1 MADEK
6 NPVLDQSIPSPSPI
20 TLTFGEEAAPES
32 AALEGAVPDTAAV
45 PDPVPGEVPSPA
57 DAASDVLAQAQ
68 DALAQAESAL
78 SGVQSAAAETL
89 ASNGIDAGAAANAAA
104 DTILGLSAGAQA
116 APAAGSAF
124 NAAVEQAAAAK
135 ETPAA
140 PAAGA
145 SLSAAMAQVPAAPGV
160 SFGAAATQSAAAAAQ
175 DTDYA
180 FTPEE
185 QAQID
190 AFAERID
197 LHNSQAIMSY
207 GAGTQKKMS
216 DFSDLALENVKN
228 KDLGEVGKM
237 ISSLVTELTD
247 FDVEEDDG
255 GIFKFFKKQANKAVA
270 LKARYEKTEK
280 SVDDIVHVLEGH
292 QIQLLKDVAT
302 LDRMYDMN
310 LQYFKE
316 LSMYIAA
323 GKKRLEE
330 VRRGELKEL
339 QEKAAATGD
348 AQDAQA
354 AKDLGALCD
363 RFEKKLH
370 DLELTRQIAIQT
382 GPQIRLVQDADTLM
396 AEKIQSTIVNT
407 IPLWKNQMVIAMG
420 VEHSNQAAKAQH
432 EVSELT
438 NALLQ
443 KNAEQLHTAS
453 VETAKEAE
461 RGIVDIETLKKT
473 NAELITTLDDVLK
486 IQEEGRSKRAAAEQE
501 MVKMEAELKA
511 KLLELSRKSR

>member
-1 MADEK
+1 M
-6 NPVLDQSIPSPSPI
+6 Q
-20 TLTFGEEAAPES
+20 
-32 AALEGAVPDTAAV
+32 
-45 PDPVPGEVPSPA
+45 
-57 DAASDVLAQAQ
+57 
-68 DALAQAESAL
+68 
-78 SGVQSAAAETL
+78 
-89 ASNGIDAGAAANAAA
+89 
-104 DTILGLSAGAQA
+104 
-116 APAAGSAF
+116 
-124 NAAVEQAAAAK
+124 
-135 ETPAA
+135 
-140 PAAGA
+140 
-145 SLSAAMAQVPAAPGV
+145 
-160 SFGAAATQSAAAAAQ
+160 
-175 DTDYA
+175 
-180 FTPEE
+180 
-185 QAQID
+185 
-190 AFAERID
+190 
-197 LHNSQAIMSY
+197 Y

-228 KDLGEVGKM
+228 KDMGEVGKM
-237 ISSLVTELTD
+237 ISGLVTELSD
-247 FDVEEDDG
+247 FDVNEDDG
-255 GIFKFFKKQANKAVA
+255 GLFRFFKKQANKAVA
-270 LKARYEKTEK
+270 MKAKYERTEK

-302 LDRMYDMN
+302 LDKMYDMN

-323 GKKRLEE
+323 GKKRLAE
-330 VRRGELKEL
+330 VRNGELKTL
-339 QEKAAATGD
+339 QEKAAASGD

-438 NALLQ
+438 NNLLK

-453 VETAKEAE
+453 VETAKESE

-473 NAELITTLDDVLK
+473 NSELITTLDDVLK
-486 IQEEGRSKRAAAEQE
+486 IQEEGRQKRAVAEQE
-501 MVKMEAELKA
+501 MVKMESELKR
-511 KLLELSRKSR
+511 KLLELSKTSK

>member
-1 MADEK
+1 M
-6 NPVLDQSIPSPSPI
+6 Q
-20 TLTFGEEAAPES
+20 
-32 AALEGAVPDTAAV
+32 
-45 PDPVPGEVPSPA
+45 
-57 DAASDVLAQAQ
+57 
-68 DALAQAESAL
+68 
-78 SGVQSAAAETL
+78 
-89 ASNGIDAGAAANAAA
+89 
-104 DTILGLSAGAQA
+104 
-116 APAAGSAF
+116 
-124 NAAVEQAAAAK
+124 
-135 ETPAA
+135 
-140 PAAGA
+140 
-145 SLSAAMAQVPAAPGV
+145 
-160 SFGAAATQSAAAAAQ
+160 
-175 DTDYA
+175 
-180 FTPEE
+180 
-185 QAQID
+185 
-190 AFAERID
+190 
-197 LHNSQAIMSY
+197 Y

-216 DFSDLALENVKN
+216 DFSDLALANVKN
-228 KDLGEVGKM
+228 KDMGEVGKM
-237 ISSLVTELTD
+237 ISGLVTELTD
-247 FDVEEDDG
+247 FDVNEDDG
-255 GIFKFFKKQANKAVA
+255 GIFKFFKKQSNKVVA
-270 LKARYEKTEK
+270 MKARYERTEK

-302 LDRMYDMN
+302 LDKMYDMN

-323 GKKRLEE
+323 GKKRLAQ
-330 VRRGELKEL
+330 VRAGELKQL

-438 NALLQ
+438 NNLLK

-453 VETAKEAE
+453 VETAKESE

-473 NAELITTLDDVLK
+473 NAELISTLDDVLK
-486 IQEEGRSKRAAAEQE
+486 IQEDGRQRRAAAEVE

-511 KLLELSRKSR
+511 KLLELSKTSR

>member
-1 MADEK
+1 MADES
-6 NPVLDQSIPSPSPI
+6 NNVFNQSIPSPAPI
-20 TLTFGEEAAPES
+20 TLTFGEEGSPEVNTTTPASAPQ
-32 AALEGAVPDTAAV
+32 
-45 PDPVPGEVPSPA
+45 PSEAP
-57 DAASDVLAQAQ
+57 DVLAQAAS
-68 DALAQAESAL
+68 ALDQAKTAL
-78 SGVQSAAAETL
+78 SGVQGAADAAISANSAATANL
-89 ASNGIDAGAAANAAA
+89 AAAQAPAAQTPFA
-104 DTILGLSAGAQA
+104 TQAAPAQTPFAAQA
-116 APAAGSAF
+116 APAPASFAT
-124 NAAVEQAAAAK
+124 Q
-135 ETPAA
+135 AA
-140 PAAGA
+140 PAPFAAPPGT
-145 SLSAAMAQVPAAPGV
+145 AMAQN
-160 SFGAAATQSAAAAAQ
+160 AAQ
-175 DTDYA
+175 AVQDA
-180 FTPEE
+180 QMIFTPEE

-197 LHNSQAIMSY
+197 IHNSNAIMQY

-216 DFSDLALENVKN
+216 DFSDVALENVKN
-228 KDLGEVGKM
+228 KDMGEVGKM
-237 ISSLVTELTD
+237 ISGLVTELTD
-247 FDVEEDDG
+247 FDVNEDDG
-255 GIFKFFKKQANKAVA
+255 GIFRFFKKQTNKVVA
-270 LKARYEKTEK
+270 MKAKYEKTEK

-302 LDRMYDMN
+302 LDKMYELN
-310 LQYFKE
+310 LAYFKE

-323 GKKRLEE
+323 GKKRLAE
-330 VRRGELKEL
+330 VRAGELKQL
-339 QEKAAATGD
+339 QDKAAATGD
-348 AQDAQA
+348 AQDAQN
-354 AKDLGALCD
+354 AKDFGALCD

-438 NALLQ
+438 NKLLM

-453 VETAKEAE
+453 VATAKESE

-486 IQEEGRSKRAAAEQE
+486 IQEEGRQKRAAAEQE
-501 MVKMEAELKA
+501 MAKMETELKA
-511 KLLELSRKSR
+511 KLLEISKTSK

>member
-1 MADEK
+1 MADE
-6 NPVLDQSIPSPSPI
+6 NNLVFDQPVPSPAPI
-20 TLTFGEEAAPES
+20 TLTFGEEGAPEVKAPEFPAPS
-32 AALEGAVPDTAAV
+32 VSDPAAAAV
-45 PDPVPGEVPSPA
+45 SQAGEVLAKAQSVL
-57 DAASDVLAQAQ
+57 SD
-68 DALAQAESAL
+68 
-78 SGVQSAAAETL
+78 VQSAAGAAF
-89 ASNGIDAGAAANAAA
+89 ASNSAFQGSDAPA
-104 DTILGLSAGAQA
+104 SQA
-116 APAAGSAF
+116 APP
-124 NAAVEQAAAAK
+124 VMQAAAA
-135 ETPAA
+135 PAVQAAFAQA
-140 PAAGA
+140 PAMQ
-145 SLSAAMAQVPAAPGV
+145 AAA
-160 SFGAAATQSAAAAAQ
+160 SFGGAAVQSAAQAAQ
-175 DTDYA
+175 DTEMP

-190 AFAERID
+190 AFSQRID
-197 LHNSQAIMSY
+197 IHNSNAIMQY

-237 ISSLVTELTD
+237 ISGLVTELTD
-247 FDVEEDDG
+247 FDVKEDDG
-255 GIFKFFKKQANKAVA
+255 GLFRFFKKQTNKVVA
-270 LKARYEKTEK
+270 MKAKYEKTEK
-280 SVDDIVHVLEGH
+280 SVDDIVHVLESH
-292 QIQLLKDVAT
+292 QVQLLKDVAT
-302 LDRMYDMN
+302 LDKMYDMN

-323 GKKRLEE
+323 GKKRLAE
-330 VRRGELKEL
+330 VRAGELKQL
-339 QEKAAATGD
+339 QEKAAMTGD

-438 NALLQ
+438 NNLLR

-453 VETAKEAE
+453 VETAKESE

-473 NAELITTLDDVLK
+473 NAELIATLDDVLK
-486 IQEEGRSKRAAAEQE
+486 IQEEGRQKRQTAEQE
-501 MVKMEAELKA
+501 MAKMETELKA
-511 KLLELSRKSR
+511 KLLELSKTSR

>member
-1 MADEK
+1 MADEL
-6 NPVLDQSIPSPSPI
+6 NNVFDQPVPSPTPI
-20 TLTFGEEAAPES
+20 TLTFGEDDAAPAAPTPES
-32 AALEGAVPDTAAV
+32 PVPAVPAPKAPAA
-45 PDPVPGEVPSPA
+45 PAPS
-57 DAASDVLAQAQ
+57 
-68 DALAQAESAL
+68 DALAQANAAL
-78 SGVQSAAAETL
+78 DQAQNAISGVQNAVDTTIASNAAA
-89 ASNGIDAGAAANAAA
+89 ASAMAASASAGAAAV
-104 DTILGLSAGAQA
+104 L
-116 APAAGSAF
+116 
-124 NAAVEQAAAAK
+124 
-135 ETPAA
+135 
-140 PAAGA
+140 
-145 SLSAAMAQVPAAPGV
+145 PGV
-160 SFGAAATQSAAAAAQ
+160 SPFGTTAAQSAAAAAQ
-175 DTDYA
+175 ETQMA

-197 LHNSQAIMSY
+197 LHNSNAIMQY

-216 DFSDLALENVKN
+216 DFSDIALENVKN
-228 KDLGEVGKM
+228 KDMGEVGKM
-237 ISSLVTELTD
+237 ISGLVTELTD
-247 FDVEEDDG
+247 FDIDEDDG
-255 GIFKFFKKQANKAVA
+255 GIFRFFKKQTNKLVA
-270 LKARYEKTEK
+270 MKAKYDKTEK
-280 SVDDIVHVLEGH
+280 SVDDIVQVLEGH
-292 QIQLLKDVAT
+292 QVQLLKDVAT
-302 LDRMYDMN
+302 LDKMYDLN
-310 LQYFKE
+310 LAYFKE

-323 GKKRLEE
+323 GKKRLAE
-330 VRRGELKEL
+330 VRNGELKAL

-348 AQDAQA
+348 AQDAQN

-438 NALLQ
+438 NNLLR

-473 NAELITTLDDVLK
+473 NAELISTLDDVLK
-486 IQEEGRSKRAAAEQE
+486 IQEEGRQKRAAAEQE
-501 MVKMEAELKA
+501 MAKMETELKA
-511 KLLELSRKSR
+511 KLLEISKTSK

>member
-1 MADEK
+1 MADEL
-6 NPVLDQSIPSPSPI
+6 NNVFDQSVPSPAPI
-20 TLTFGEEAAPES
+20 TLTFGEEGAPEIKETAPVDPAAAAPAPAPTAATPS
-32 AALEGAVPDTAAV
+32 AAT
-45 PDPVPGEVPSPA
+45 PA
-57 DAASDVLAQAQ
+57 
-68 DALAQAESAL
+68 DALAQANAALNQAQNAL
-78 SGVQSAAAETL
+78 SGVQNAANATITSNSAAAQAMA
-89 ASNGIDAGAAANAAA
+89 ASAS
-104 DTILGLSAGAQA
+104 L
-116 APAAGSAF
+116 GSA
-124 NAAVEQAAAAK
+124 
-135 ETPAA
+135 
-140 PAAGA
+140 
-145 SLSAAMAQVPAAPGV
+145 AAMAAPFGTTAA
-160 SFGAAATQSAAAAAQ
+160 QSAAAAAQ
-175 DTDYA
+175 ETQMA

-190 AFAERID
+190 AFADRID
-197 LHNSQAIMSY
+197 LHNSNAIMQY
-207 GAGTQKKMS
+207 GSGTQKKMS
-216 DFSDLALENVKN
+216 DFSDVALENVKN
-228 KDLGEVGKM
+228 KDMGEVGKM

-247 FDVEEDDG
+247 FDVDEDDG
-255 GIFKFFKKQANKAVA
+255 GIFRFFKKQGNKLVA
-270 LKARYEKTEK
+270 MKAKYDKTEK
-280 SVDDIVHVLEGH
+280 SVDDIVKVLEGH

-302 LDRMYDMN
+302 LDKMYDLN
-310 LQYFKE
+310 LAYFKE

-323 GKKRLEE
+323 GKKRLAE
-330 VRRGELKEL
+330 VRNGELKAL

-348 AQDAQA
+348 AQDAQN

-438 NALLQ
+438 NKLLQ

-453 VETAKEAE
+453 VETAKESE

-473 NAELITTLDDVLK
+473 NAELIATLDDVLK
-486 IQEEGRSKRAAAEQE
+486 IQEEGRQKRAAAEQE
-501 MVKMEAELKA
+501 MAKMETELKQ
-511 KLLELSRKSR
+511 KLLDISKTSR